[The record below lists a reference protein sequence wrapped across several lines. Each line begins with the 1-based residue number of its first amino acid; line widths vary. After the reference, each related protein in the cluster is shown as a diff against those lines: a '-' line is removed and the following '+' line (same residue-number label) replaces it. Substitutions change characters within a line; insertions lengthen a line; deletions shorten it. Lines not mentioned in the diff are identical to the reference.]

1 MSAAIFIYRI
11 YNLHVR
17 VNFVRGQFVGHI
29 CLTSTP
35 STYFPTADL
44 QTILRTKCLGIFA
57 VNPHARFHIPIHNKE
72 ILNIVITHYY
82 FP

>member
-1 MSAAIFIYRI
+1 MSAATFIYTI

-35 STYFPTADL
+35 STYFVTADL
-44 QTILRTKCLGIFA
+44 QTILRTKFLGIFA
-57 VNPHARFHIPIHNKE
+57 VYPHAKFHIPTRNKGT
-72 ILNIVITHYY
+72 LNTMITHYY